1 MTTRAEEP
9 MKYPLDQEELRYW
22 ARRGTKTAAFLL
34 VIPGSTL
41 IALGAGMLMGQMLP
55 LSVVGLGAGLLI
67 WGLIVA
73 LTK

>member
-1 MTTRAEEP
+1 MTTGAEER
-9 MKYPLDQEELRYW
+9 MKYPPDQEELRYW
-22 ARRGTKTAAFLL
+22 AHRGTKTAAVLL

-41 IALGAGMLMGQMLP
+41 IALGAGMLMGQMLS
-55 LSVVGLGAGLLI
+55 LSVLGLGAGLLI